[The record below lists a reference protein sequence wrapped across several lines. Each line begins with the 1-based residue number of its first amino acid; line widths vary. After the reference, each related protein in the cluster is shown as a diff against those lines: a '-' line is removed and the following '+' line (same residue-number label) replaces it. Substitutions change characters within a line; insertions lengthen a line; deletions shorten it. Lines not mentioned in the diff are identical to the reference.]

1 MNVRE
6 VMTSNPIC
14 CLPGDTAQTAAR
26 MMCES
31 NVGSI
36 PVVSDRQSRKLT
48 GIITD
53 RDICCT
59 LVAQGLDPVSTPVSE
74 HMHRKPV
81 ACRPNDSIESCEQ
94 AMQRHQIRRIPVV
107 DEQGCVL
114 GIVAQA
120 DIALKHGSQQVS
132 RTVSEISKPHG
143 HWAAA

>member
-6 VMTSNPIC
+6 VMTSNPVC
-14 CLPGDTAQTAAR
+14 CLPEDTAQTAAR

-36 PVVSDRQSRKLT
+36 PIVSDRQSRKLT

-59 LVAQGLDPVSTPVSE
+59 IVAQGLDPVSTPVSE
-74 HMHRKPV
+74 HMHRNPV
-81 ACRPNDSIESCEQ
+81 VCRPDESVENCERS
-94 AMQRHQIRRIPVV
+94 MQKHQVRRIPVV
-107 DEQGCVL
+107 DERGCVL

-120 DIALKHGSQQVS
+120 DVALKHDSQQVS
-132 RTVSEISKPHG
+132 RTVAEISKSRG
-143 HWAAA
+143 RWAAA

>member
-6 VMTSNPIC
+6 VMTSNPVC
-14 CLPGDTAQTAAR
+14 CLPQDTAQTAAR

-36 PVVSDRQSRKLT
+36 PIVSDRQSRKLA

-59 LVAQGLDPVSTPVSE
+59 VVAQGLDPVSTPLSE

-81 ACRPNDSIESCEQ
+81 SCRPSDSIESCAQ
-94 AMQRHQIRRIPVV
+94 SMQKHQVRRIPVV
-107 DEQGCVL
+107 DEQGCVV

-120 DIALKHGSQQVS
+120 DVALKLGSPQVS
-132 RTVSEISKPHG
+132 RTVTEISRPSG
-143 HWAAA
+143 QRAAA